1 MGPMRLTHV
10 PLRGPCGVYCGGTH
24 RRCRNAGQGDRA
36 ELAKPPVMEPKIDEL
51 TRHIE
56 KYNCL
61 IEHIYKL
68 EQDVAVVRRNAD
80 TLEEKSDR

>member
-1 MGPMRLTHV
+1 MESTVVALTGGV
-10 PLRGPCGVYCGGTH
+10 VTLARVIAPNLRSRT
-24 RRCRNAGQGDRA
+24 
-36 ELAKPPVMEPKIDEL
+36 VMEPKIDEL
-51 TRHIE
+51 TQHIG

-68 EQDVAVVRRNAD
+68 EQDVAVVRRDAD

>member
-1 MGPMRLTHV
+1 MESTVVALTGGV
-10 PLRGPCGVYCGGTH
+10 VTLARVIAPNLRSRT
-24 RRCRNAGQGDRA
+24 
-36 ELAKPPVMEPKIDEL
+36 VMEPKIDEL
-51 TRHIE
+51 TRYIE

-68 EQDVAVVRRNAD
+68 EQDVAVVRRDAD

>member
-1 MGPMRLTHV
+1 MSHCEVLVESTVVALTGGV
-10 PLRGPCGVYCGGTH
+10 VTLARVIAPNLRSRT
-24 RRCRNAGQGDRA
+24 
-36 ELAKPPVMEPKIDEL
+36 VMESKIDEL
-51 TRHIE
+51 TRHVE

-68 EQDVAVVRRNAD
+68 EQDVAVVRRTAD

>member
-1 MGPMRLTHV
+1 MESTVVALTGGV
-10 PLRGPCGVYCGGTH
+10 VTLARVIASNLRSRT
-24 RRCRNAGQGDRA
+24 
-36 ELAKPPVMEPKIDEL
+36 VMEPKIDEL

-68 EQDVAVVRRNAD
+68 EQDVAVVRRDAD

>member
-1 MGPMRLTHV
+1 MESTVVALTGGV
-10 PLRGPCGVYCGGTH
+10 VTLARVIAPNLRSRT
-24 RRCRNAGQGDRA
+24 
-36 ELAKPPVMEPKIDEL
+36 VMEPKIDEL
-51 TRHIE
+51 TRRIE

-68 EQDVAVVRRNAD
+68 EQDVAVARRDAD

>member
-1 MGPMRLTHV
+1 MESTAVALTGGV
-10 PLRGPCGVYCGGTH
+10 VTLARVIAPNLRSRT
-24 RRCRNAGQGDRA
+24 
-36 ELAKPPVMEPKIDEL
+36 VMESKIDEL

>member
-1 MGPMRLTHV
+1 MESTVVALTGGV
-10 PLRGPCGVYCGGTH
+10 VTLARVIAPNLRSRT
-24 RRCRNAGQGDRA
+24 
-36 ELAKPPVMEPKIDEL
+36 VMEPKIDEF

-68 EQDVAVVRRNAD
+68 EQDVAVVRRDAD

>member
-1 MGPMRLTHV
+1 MSHCEVLVESTVVALTGGV
-10 PLRGPCGVYCGGTH
+10 VTLARVIAPNLRSRT
-24 RRCRNAGQGDRA
+24 
-36 ELAKPPVMEPKIDEL
+36 VMESKIDEL
-51 TRHIE
+51 TRHVE